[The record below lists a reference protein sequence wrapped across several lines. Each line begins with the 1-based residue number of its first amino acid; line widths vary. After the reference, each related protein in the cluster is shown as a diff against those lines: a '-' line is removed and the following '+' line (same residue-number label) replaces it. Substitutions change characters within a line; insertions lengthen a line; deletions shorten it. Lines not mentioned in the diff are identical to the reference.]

1 MAGGSRNYDEMYS
14 KYKQGVVANTDFEKY
29 VDSKGDLKNAWTLID
44 AYNKGEDVDKK
55 FAGKYPHPAGLSP
68 SQQAEYWQKRGA
80 TSKAAFGRSH
90 AAEDAALYSG
100 TYQGGTDVR
109 KGTDA
114 YKDYFDDKGTRFDK
128 YLEDPNRN
136 KPTVPTTTTTTT
148 PEINYPWD
156 DPTQKT
162 NVYHP
167 MLVPDYEAPEAHSMF
182 GAEYQP
188 WSQASVDD
196 GYVPENVWNYAPPQM
211 TVGRP
216 QWGANP
222 MGPLSEQPW
231 IDIENAKKAA
241 AASDEEFREGP
252 EGNQDATRNADGSFV
267 DKWGNTVQVG
277 YSSFANML
285 KGISIADE
293 TAAARWAASGSQ
305 GVIDSTGAATP
316 ASSGQGVT
324 FDPSGNPYAL

>member
-14 KYKQGVVANTDFEKY
+14 KYKQGVVADTDFEKY

-241 AASDEEFREGP
+241 AAASTDEFREGP
-252 EGNQDATRNADGSFV
+252 EGNQQAQRYAMRNGEVLLDAQ
-267 DKWGNTVQVG
+267 GNPVPLG
-277 YSSFANML
+277 YSSFQHFLAGN
-285 KGISIADE
+285 SIADE
-293 TAAARWAASGSQ
+293 VLAGRVDLLGGQVDDEGAP
-305 GVIDSTGAATP
+305 TGGTEV
-316 ASSGQGVT
+316 GQG
-324 FDPSGNPYAL
+324 FYE